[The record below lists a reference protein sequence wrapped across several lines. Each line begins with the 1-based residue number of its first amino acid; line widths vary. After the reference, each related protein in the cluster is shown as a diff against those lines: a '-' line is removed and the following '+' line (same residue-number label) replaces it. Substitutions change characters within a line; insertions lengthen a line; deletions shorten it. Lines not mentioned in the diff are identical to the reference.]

1 MKLTTKGRY
10 AVTAMLDLALNAD
23 LGPVSLAEISERQ
36 EISLSYLEQLFAKL
50 RKHELVISTRGPGGG
65 YRVARDLSSIAVGE
79 IIDAVDES
87 VDATHCGG
95 KKNCHN
101 QGRCLTH
108 DLWAGLSE
116 QIERF
121 LNGVSLQDLIDNRD
135 ETVSVA
141 TVNADLTLG
150 HTGNSQGIDS
160 NTSAKA
166 DPGGGITALGSSG
179 EATPLVL
186 QRNVGAAS

>member
-65 YRVARDLSSIAVGE
+65 YRVARNLATIPVGA

-101 QGRCLTH
+101 RGRCLTH
-108 DLWAGLSE
+108 DLWAGLSD
-116 QIERF
+116 QIESF
-121 LNGVSLQDLIDNRD
+121 LNSVSLQDLIDNRLPGSDAGAAIDPTLD
-135 ETVSVA
+135 EREEAEAAGTGLSA
-141 TVNADLTLG
+141 QRHAQNSALT
-150 HTGNSQGIDS
+150 
-160 NTSAKA
+160 
-166 DPGGGITALGSSG
+166 PV
-179 EATPLVL
+179 VL
-186 QRNVGAAS
+186 QRNSNVSAGG